1 MEQSTTEKRN
11 GKEKTQRERQTYYR
25 VAFKNNCS
33 LLQIADN
40 KANIII
46 TINSL
51 GISSTMAFLG
61 YGSAAGMIEIDSF
74 QTIAPILLFLL
85 TLLVSTLLAVQAA
98 KPSILGNDKTGRKTK
113 SNMLFFGDSAKLSLD
128 EYLAETRNLLGDKGT
143 IIDQMSISLYYQ
155 GKILDRKYRLI
166 RRAYEVFVL
175 ALAVG
180 ILIFVGYLAY

>member
-1 MEQSTTEKRN
+1 MEQPTTEK
-11 GKEKTQRERQTYYR
+11 GKDKEKTQRERQTYYR

-51 GISSTMAFLG
+51 GISSTVAFLG
-61 YGSAAGMIEIDSF
+61 YGSAAGIIEIDSF
-74 QTIAPILLFLL
+74 RTIGPILLFLL
-85 TLLVSTLLAVQAA
+85 TLLASALLAVQAA
-98 KPSILGNDKTGRKTK
+98 KPSIIGSEKTGKKAK
-113 SNMLFFGDSAKLSLD
+113 SNMLFFGDSAKLSLE
-128 EYLAETRNLLGDKGT
+128 EYLAETRNVLGEKGA

-155 GKILDRKYRLI
+155 GKILDRKYKLI

-180 ILIFVGYLAY
+180 ILIFFGFLVN